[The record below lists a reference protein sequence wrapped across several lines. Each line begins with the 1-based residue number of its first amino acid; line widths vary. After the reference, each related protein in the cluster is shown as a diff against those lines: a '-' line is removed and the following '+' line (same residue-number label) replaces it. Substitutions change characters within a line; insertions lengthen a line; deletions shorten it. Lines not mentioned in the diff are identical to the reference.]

1 MKININSKTLKS
13 ILNKSVIVAPTV
25 SHRPEF
31 TGILIE
37 AFDNQ
42 INFLTRSDQMD
53 MIIEE
58 KGNNFEVIEIG
69 TMLVKAKTITEIAN
83 KVNDDETITLTKVGD
98 NILVFTTSNSEY
110 EINLLDDSNFEKIN
124 FNHGEEIETVN
135 ISKDTLKKIINSV
148 VYAGNDKS
156 PRRILQG
163 VEISI
168 KDNKISAIATD
179 TMRVALY
186 KTETNNT
193 KEFSKIVPI
202 KSLREMS
209 KLIDSE
215 EVTLSF
221 ELNKVFIKDKTTTIK
236 TNIIEGNYPTVMNA
250 FPTETINELRIAK
263 TNIVDVIEK
272 ATLLNNNPNN
282 PGIIKMIIN
291 NGTIKFETRQI
302 EVGYASVET
311 SYNAWKGN
319 DIYQISFNPKFFLEA
334 IKSIDNEE
342 IIIKLNT
349 SEQPFIITDEKEI
362 NKALILPFR
371 TA

>member
-1 MKININSKTLKS
+1 
-13 ILNKSVIVAPTV
+13 
-25 SHRPEF
+25 
-31 TGILIE
+31 
-37 AFDNQ
+37 
-42 INFLTRSDQMD
+42 MD

-311 SYNAWKGN
+311 SYNA
-319 DIYQISFNPKFFLEA
+319 
-334 IKSIDNEE
+334 
-342 IIIKLNT
+342 
-349 SEQPFIITDEKEI
+349 
-362 NKALILPFR
+362 
-371 TA
+371 